1 MADASVL
8 RVLND
13 LFTVHSYDGGAEDAE
28 HGIEQVLKPCLRPCH
43 CSGPGVGHTLT
54 LTLRN
59 AESESVRI
67 THVAVHGAPGCSESV
82 KSGRLWAAESVEAL
96 EGCKGNDPLLIFE
109 TDSVKSEWSG
119 SLEKPV
125 TTRALRVRFDST
137 HGDGENVDV
146 GMLALVGAL
155 AGDTLPA
162 EAVLNSGIPAGL
174 KVTNLREVKKR
185 KRWMPLES
193 NPKVLSKYL
202 KKLGFDSRFAVH
214 ELLSLEPWALEMVP
228 KPAQAVFLLF
238 PIGKETEAARKAEA
252 EAPAEMQPPEN
263 VIHMKQLVGNACGTI
278 AVVHV
283 MGNLCREGV
292 ATAEPSSW
300 LEKFLCSYENG
311 MTSEDVG
318 TLLEEDTAI
327 EAAHEDAERES
338 EASRHHAS
346 NANLHFISFVNVQG
360 MVLELDGRREA
371 PVARGRIADHGGD
384 FLEAAVAAI
393 QKHYMNVSPDA
404 LRFNMIA
411 LCGDLAPQHDPSASP
426 GSEYSRPPGAAV
438 SEEAVAQ
445 LMAFG
450 FDHESAKGALEAAGG
465 NVEAAANMLL
475 G

>member
-1 MADASVL
+1 MAEASVL
-8 RVLND
+8 RVLNE

-28 HGIEQVLKPCLRPCH
+28 HGIEQVLKPSLRPCH

-59 AESESVRI
+59 PESEAVRL
-67 THVAVHGAPGCSESV
+67 THFAVHGAPGCSEAV

-96 EGCKGNDPLLIFE
+96 EGSDSLVVFQ
-109 TDSVKSEWSG
+109 TDSVKAEWSG

-125 TTRALRVRFDST
+125 TARALRFRFDST

-146 GMLALVGAL
+146 GMVALVGVLASEAL
-155 AGDTLPA
+155 PEET
-162 EAVLNSGIPAGL
+162 VLKSGIPVDL
-174 KVTNLREVKKR
+174 KVTNLRDVKKR

-193 NPKVLSKYL
+193 NPKVVGKYL

-252 EAPAEMQPPEN
+252 EAPVEMQPPEN
-263 VIHMKQLVGNACGTI
+263 VIHMKQLIGNACGTI

-292 ATAEPSSW
+292 AAAEPSSW
-300 LEKFLCSYENG
+300 LERFLCSYKDG

-327 EAAHEDAERES
+327 EAAHEMAERES
-338 EASRHHAS
+338 EASSHHAS
-346 NANLHFISFVNVQG
+346 NANLHFISFVNMQG
-360 MVLELDGRREA
+360 VVLELDGRREA
-371 PVARGRIADHGGD
+371 PVVRGRVADHGGD

-393 QKHYMNVSPDA
+393 RKHYMNVSPDA

-411 LCGDLAPQHDPSASP
+411 LCGGPAPLHDPSAP
-426 GSEYSRPPGAAV
+426 GSEHTGPPAV

-450 FDHESAKGALEAAGG
+450 FDRESAKGALEAAGG
-465 NVEAAANMLL
+465 DVETAANMLL

>member
-1 MADASVL
+1 MGDASVL

-28 HGIEQVLKPCLRPCH
+28 HGIEQVLKPSLRPCH

-54 LTLRN
+54 LMLRN
-59 AESESVRI
+59 PESESVQL
-67 THVAVHGAPGCSESV
+67 THLAIHGAPGCSESV
-82 KSGRLWAAESVEAL
+82 KFGRLWAAESVEAL
-96 EGCKGNDPLLIFE
+96 ESSDPLLSFE
-109 TDSVKSEWSG
+109 TDSVKAEWSG

-125 TTRALRVRFDST
+125 TTRALRLRFDST
-137 HGDGENVDV
+137 HGDGEHVDV
-146 GMLALVGAL
+146 GMVALVGAL
-155 AGDTLPA
+155 AGDAMPA
-162 EAVLNSGIPAGL
+162 EAVLNSGIPADL

-193 NPKVLSKYL
+193 NPNVVSKYL

-252 EAPAEMQPPEN
+252 EAPVEVQPLEN
-263 VIHMKQLVGNACGTI
+263 VIHMKQLIGNACGTI

-300 LEKFLCSYENG
+300 LEKFLCSYADG

-318 TLLEEDTAI
+318 TLLEEDAAI

-338 EASRHHAS
+338 EASAHHAS
-346 NANLHFISFVNVQG
+346 NANLHFISFVNMGG

-371 PVARGRIADHGGD
+371 PVARGRVADHGGD

-393 QKHYMNVSPDA
+393 RKHYMNVSPDA
-404 LRFNMIA
+404 LRFNMMA
-411 LCGDLAPQHDPSASP
+411 LCGGTAPQHASSALP
-426 GSEYSRPPGAAV
+426 GSGDSRFPAIAV
-438 SEEAVAQ
+438 TEEAVAQ

-450 FDHESAKGALEAAGG
+450 FDRESAKGALEAAGG
-465 NVEAAANMLL
+465 DVETAANMLL